1 MLCQRPYL
9 LQKQHKNYILYSLL
23 LLYLLIIIKQRYG
36 KAEQQSFRA
45 AEVCTKP
52 PFWTR
57 PLCTTTPCPL
67 QDEAPLHSCSMPPFG
82 RGPSAL
88 LLHASI
94 WTRPFCTTAPCPL
107 QDEAPSARTF
117 SAPDQA
123 LCRTDNST
131 CWKTLQTDNY
141 HLSAYETQLQHPA
154 RTLTPSKF
162 CYYLI

>member
-1 MLCQRPYL
+1 MERQSNRVSEQQRCAPSL
-9 LQKQHKNYILYSLL
+9 HFGRGPSALL
-23 LLYLLIIIKQRYG
+23 LHALYR
-36 KAEQQSFRA
+36 
-45 AEVCTKP
+45 
-52 PFWTR
+52 TR
-57 PLCTTTPCPL
+57 PLCTPAPCL
-67 QDEAPLHSCSMPPFG
+67 HLDEALLHYCSMPPFG

-94 WTRPFCTTAPCPL
+94 WTRPLCTTAPCPL

>member
-9 LQKQHKNYILYSLL
+9 LQKQHKKLSLL

-88 LLHASI
+88 LLHAHYCSLPS
-94 WTRPFCTTAPCPL
+94 TGRGPFCKNFFCSRSSPL
-107 QDEAPSARTF
+107 QNRQLYMLKDIANR
-117 SAPDQA
+117 Q
-123 LCRTDNST
+123 
-131 CWKTLQTDNY
+131 
-141 HLSAYETQLQHPA
+141 LSPI
-154 RTLTPSKF
+154 S
-162 CYYLI
+162 I

>member
-52 PFWTR
+52 P
-57 PLCTTTPCPL
+57 CPP
-67 QDEAPLHSCSMPPFG
+67 QDEAPLHYCSMPPFG

-107 QDEAPSARTF
+107 LDEAPSARTVLLQIKT
-117 SAPDQA
+117 SAE
-123 LCRTDNST
+123 TT
-131 CWKTLQTDNY
+131 TLHAERHCKWTIITYQ
-141 HLSAYETQLQHPA
+141 HMKLSCNIQLE
-154 RTLTPSKF
+154 L
-162 CYYLI
+162 

>member
-88 LLHASI
+88 LLLALYR
-94 WTRPFCTTAPCPL
+94 TRPLL
-107 QDEAPSARTF
+107 QELFLLQIKPSAEPT
-117 SAPDQA
+117 
-123 LCRTDNST
+123 
-131 CWKTLQTDNY
+131 TLHAERHCKQTIITY
-141 HLSAYETQLQHPA
+141 QHMKLSCNIQLELWPLPNFA
-154 RTLTPSKF
+154 T
-162 CYYLI
+162 I

>member
-23 LLYLLIIIKQRYG
+23 PLYLLIIIKQRYG

-82 RGPSAL
+82 RDPSAL
-88 LLHASI
+88 LLLALYR
-94 WTRPFCTTAPCPL
+94 TRPLL
-107 QDEAPSARTF
+107 QELFLLQIKPSAEPT
-117 SAPDQA
+117 
-123 LCRTDNST
+123 
-131 CWKTLQTDNY
+131 TLHAERHCKQTIITY
-141 HLSAYETQLQHPA
+141 QHMKLSCNIQLE
-154 RTLTPSKF
+154 L
-162 CYYLI
+162 

>member
-117 SAPDQA
+117 LLQIKPSAEP
-123 LCRTDNST
+123 T
-131 CWKTLQTDNY
+131 TLHAERHCKQTIITY
-141 HLSAYETQLQHPA
+141 QHMKLSCNIQLE
-154 RTLTPSKF
+154 L
-162 CYYLI
+162 

>member
-23 LLYLLIIIKQRYG
+23 LLYLLLIIKQRYG

-45 AEVCTKP
+45 AEVCTRP
-52 PFWTR
+52 PLDEVPLRSCSR
-57 PLCTTTPCPL
+57 PTL
-67 QDEAPLHSCSMPPFG
+67 DEAPLHSCSMPP
-82 RGPSAL
+82 SDEAL
-88 LLHASI
+88 LHSCSMPSSGPG
-94 WTRPFCTTAPCPL
+94 PFCKNFFCSRSSLL
-107 QDEAPSARTF
+107 QN
-117 SAPDQA
+117 QQ
-123 LCRTDNST
+123 LYMLI
-131 CWKTLQTDNY
+131 KTLQTDNY

>member
-45 AEVCTKP
+45 AGCAPGLQSDEA
-52 PFWTR
+52 
-57 PLCTTTPCPL
+57 LCTTPCPL
-67 QDEAPLHSCSMPPFG
+67 LDEALLHYCSMPPFG

-94 WTRPFCTTAPCPL
+94 WTRPFCITAPCPL

-131 CWKTLQTDNY
+131 C
-141 HLSAYETQLQHPA
+141 
-154 RTLTPSKF
+154 
-162 CYYLI
+162 

>member
-23 LLYLLIIIKQRYG
+23 LLYLLIIISKDMERQSNRVS
-36 KAEQQSFRA
+36 EQQRCAPGLQSD
-45 AEVCTKP
+45 EG
-52 PFWTR
+52 
-57 PLCTTTPCPL
+57 LCTTTPCPL
-67 QDEAPLHSCSMPPFG
+67 LDEALLHYCSMPPFG

-94 WTRPFCTTAPCPL
+94 WTRPLCTTAPCPL

-131 CWKTLQTDNY
+131 C
-141 HLSAYETQLQHPA
+141 
-154 RTLTPSKF
+154 
-162 CYYLI
+162 

>member
-9 LQKQHKNYILYSLL
+9 LQKQHKNYILYLLL

-67 QDEAPLHSCSMPPFG
+67 QDEAPLHSCSMPP
-82 RGPSAL
+82 SDEAL
-88 LLHASI
+88 LHSRSMPS
-94 WTRPFCTTAPCPL
+94 TGPGPFCKNFFCSRSSPL
-107 QDEAPSARTF
+107 QNRQLYMLKDIANR
-117 SAPDQA
+117 Q
-123 LCRTDNST
+123 
-131 CWKTLQTDNY
+131 
-141 HLSAYETQLQHPA
+141 LSPI
-154 RTLTPSKF
+154 S
-162 CYYLI
+162 I